1 MSKELDMSAVENCVC
16 FNLRWVTR
24 AVTQFYDAEMRRHG
38 IRPTQGS
45 ILVSLRSKDSWNMA
59 ELSDWLGMER
69 TTLVRN
75 LQPLQRD
82 GLVQAVGGGRGNRV
96 ELTITTKGRKQVEK
110 LTPAWKSAQS
120 AVVKTL
126 GETRWS
132 AILSDHPPLRARHAE
147 ATTREDSAGRESSR
161 LSGRGELRR
170 LFSRQGIRLAFRRG
184 PSSRTRARWRHCYG
198 ALPRH
203 VGHRICHRSATEYHA
218 GIEAIDDAACPCGA
232 RRNPRVKGEA
242 YQRRARLGQQALGD
256 FCLGNATLAAPGH
269 FLSRHERMNRKPE
282 KET

>member
-1 MSKELDMSAVENCVC
+1 MTVDNFSQVVHIHIMMSKELDMSAVENCVC

-132 AILSDHPPLRARHAE
+132 AILSDLETAA
-147 ATTREDSAGRESSR
+147 
-161 LSGRGELRR
+161 
-170 LFSRQGIRLAFRRG
+170 LA
-184 PSSRTRARWRHCYG
+184 
-198 ALPRH
+198 L
-203 VGHRICHRSATEYHA
+203 
-218 GIEAIDDAACPCGA
+218 
-232 RRNPRVKGEA
+232 NK
-242 YQRRARLGQQALGD
+242 
-256 FCLGNATLAAPGH
+256 
-269 FLSRHERMNRKPE
+269 
-282 KET
+282 